1 MILYVHRNWAFPI
14 KDNMNVIDVFLIE
27 VYVKVVLC
35 SVRKDMEN
43 WSKRNRQ
50 GILRVILLQ
59 DKKIVVKIITS
70 NNYIEIKFNHNNLY
84 PNVINNILIYFLFLL
99 MLNFFIFFKN
109 RISSFIYIFTN
120 LLIKDSINIIGFL

>member
-35 SVRKDMEN
+35 NVRKGMEN

-84 PNVINNILIYFLFLL
+84 PYFINNILIYYILLL
-99 MLNFFIFFKN
+99 MLNFLIFFKN
-109 RISSFIYIFTN
+109 RISSFI
-120 LLIKDSINIIGFL
+120 